1 MASRAGPFM
10 KGSAAAAILRCTSW
24 QKRARVAA
32 ALLKYVQKGDLVL
45 TLGAGDI
52 WTAGEDLLARL
63 NGKAAGSGEA
73 RP

>member
-1 MASRAGPFM
+1 M
-10 KGSAAAAILRCTSW
+10 KGSAAAAIHGGLW
-24 QKRARVAA
+24 PERARIAA
-32 ALLKYVQKGDLVL
+32 ALLEYVQKGDLVL